1 MGIATLIRRN
11 LAYYW
16 RTNVAVVLGVATAVA
31 VLAGALV
38 VGDSVRASLRDLVLN
53 RLGKT
58 DTVISSASFFRESLS
73 DELAR
78 GRQWSSAPLIVF
90 EGLVTHE
97 STGRRASSVQVY
109 GVDEHFWRFHGIA
122 APELPAMS
130 AALSEEL
137 GSRPG
142 DTVLLRVQKPSAI
155 PIESL
160 FGRKE
165 DVGRT
170 LRFTARQPLAA
181 SALGEFSLRPQQ
193 GPVRAIFVPLGRLA
207 RDLGQP
213 GRVNTILVA
222 GESAAPPVE
231 TRLRERFKLED
242 LGLTVRTLDVR
253 RGVSFESS
261 GGILSDALADAALA
275 TARK

>member
-78 GRQWSSAPLIVF
+78 GRHWSSAPLIVF

-130 AALSEEL
+130 A
-137 GSRPG
+137 P
-142 DTVLLRVQKPSAI
+142 
-155 PIESL
+155 
-160 FGRKE
+160 
-165 DVGRT
+165 
-170 LRFTARQPLAA
+170 LRFLPLPTTTLPKFIVEGDAA
-181 SALGEFSLRPQQ
+181 S
-193 GPVRAIFVPLGRLA
+193 
-207 RDLGQP
+207 
-213 GRVNTILVA
+213 
-222 GESAAPPVE
+222 
-231 TRLRERFKLED
+231 
-242 LGLTVRTLDVR
+242 
-253 RGVSFESS
+253 
-261 GGILSDALADAALA
+261 
-275 TARK
+275 